1 MLCEDCALLEDRPQK
16 HERSFPGL
24 VFLRSAAGADRRSS
38 TQAKRQ
44 GQGQSLDFSRQRS
57 SMACFAW
64 YVAQAEE
71 RDRQKAAPK
80 MSEAILEGLVLRTIY
95 MLLQNAKLLQKT
107 RLFGK
112 LSDQAMEA
120 VLRCRVASLKALIHL
135 ADHGEALPCLHLPLS
150 FWLWAQSPVGGAG
163 AGMSFWRASLS

>member
-1 MLCEDCALLEDRPQK
+1 
-16 HERSFPGL
+16 
-24 VFLRSAAGADRRSS
+24 
-38 TQAKRQ
+38 
-44 GQGQSLDFSRQRS
+44 
-57 SMACFAW
+57 MACFAW

-120 VLRCRVASLKALIHL
+120 VLRCRVASFL
-135 ADHGEALPCLHLPLS
+135 
-150 FWLWAQSPVGGAG
+150 
-163 AGMSFWRASLS
+163 